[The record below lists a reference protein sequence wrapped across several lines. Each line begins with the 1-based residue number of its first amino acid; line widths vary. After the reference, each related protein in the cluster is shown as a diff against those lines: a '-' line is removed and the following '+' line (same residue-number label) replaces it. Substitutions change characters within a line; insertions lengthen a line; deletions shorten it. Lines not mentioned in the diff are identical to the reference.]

1 RQLTSYRHGPVLF
14 AGDAAHIHPP
24 MGGQGLNLGV
34 QDAMNLGWKL
44 AAQLRG
50 DAPAGLLDSY
60 HAERHPVAARVLAVT
75 RAQSVLMSPPP
86 DADDVRALRDIMID
100 LARLPDANRYLAGMM
115 SGLDLRYETSTE
127 RSAGGASI
135 DTADDHPLVGTRM
148 VDLSLETVDGQATV
162 SALMRS
168 GRGLLLELGAADAGE
183 AADAVHP
190 RVDRVVAR
198 VVDSPVGTAVGA
210 DRVLVR
216 PDGYVCWAGSGP
228 AESPEPALRR
238 WFGAAVP
245 VSSSAAAR

>member
-1 RQLTSYRHGPVLF
+1 
-14 AGDAAHIHPP
+14 

-34 QDAMNLGWKL
+34 QDSINLGWKL

-86 DADDVRALRDIMID
+86 DADDVRALREIMID

-115 SGLDLRYETSTE
+115 SGLDLRYDTDRSAGGASIDTE

-135 DTADDHPLVGTRM
+135 DTSDDRPLVGTRM
-148 VDLSLETVDGQATV
+148 VDLSLETVHGPTTV
-162 SALMRS
+162 STLLRS

-183 AADAVHP
+183 AADALHP

-216 PDGYVCWAGSGP
+216 PDGYVCWTGSGP
-228 AESPEPALRR
+228 ADSPEAALHR